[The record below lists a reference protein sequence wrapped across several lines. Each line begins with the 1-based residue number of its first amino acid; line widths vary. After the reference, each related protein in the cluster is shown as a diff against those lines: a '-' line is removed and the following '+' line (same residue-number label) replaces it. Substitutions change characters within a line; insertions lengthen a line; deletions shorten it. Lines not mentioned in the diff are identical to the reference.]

1 LIKGLIKKQKTH
13 KLIVLLLLLK
23 FSALHA
29 LLEAS
34 ASASMPNLPLLMIV
48 IAPILARIV
57 LMGFG
62 RMDNHRRLG
71 GLFVKPNTS
80 PLDQASM

>member
-1 LIKGLIKKQKTH
+1 MIKGLIKKQKTH

-34 ASASMPNLPLLMIV
+34 ASASVPNLPLLV
-48 IAPILARIV
+48 IAVASMLARIV
-57 LMGFG
+57 LMVVCP
-62 RMDNHRRLG
+62 
-71 GLFVKPNTS
+71 LFYANKLELLKLNFFTY
-80 PLDQASM
+80 